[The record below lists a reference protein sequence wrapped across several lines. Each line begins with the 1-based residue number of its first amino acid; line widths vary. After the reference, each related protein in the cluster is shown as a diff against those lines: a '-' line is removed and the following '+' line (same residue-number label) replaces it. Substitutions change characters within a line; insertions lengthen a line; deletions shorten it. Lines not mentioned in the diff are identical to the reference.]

1 MGGGLIL
8 MMWHATQR
16 VTTGGDLWCPAL
28 EEQVGGWVALEV
40 WLLCSPELLGSVALG
55 FCHRHP

>member
-1 MGGGLIL
+1 

-16 VTTGGDLWCPAL
+16 VAIGDGLWYPVL
-28 EEQVGGWVALEV
+28 EEQVWGWAALEV
-40 WLLCSPELLGSVALG
+40 WLLSSSQLLGGMALG